1 MLPGTARRHRT
12 GEGFLDVH
20 GVETPPCCT
29 LVASPGL
36 SLALHFPCD
45 FPRQHFPV
53 SPSRRWETSCSW
65 ASRHCQPTACQP
77 PPHLPAS
84 CFKLP
89 PAFCCC
95 SSTGSTTDTKKPAG
109 VCAEDPQQMGGPAQ
123 FRATATNLTRKKG
136 EGCDGYL
143 ALLLLNMYSD
153 PVFFFFFNPCVDVV
167 HFRLQFLFT
176 ARIPQKT
183 HGGRWSQRRR
193 MELNT
198 RCTQPSKMLF

>member
-1 MLPGTARRHRT
+1 MLPGTARGRRT

-29 LVASPGL
+29 LVASHGL
-36 SLALHFPCD
+36 SLAPHFPCD

-123 FRATATNLTRKKG
+123 FRATATNLTRKK
-136 EGCDGYL
+136 
-143 ALLLLNMYSD
+143 
-153 PVFFFFFNPCVDVV
+153 
-167 HFRLQFLFT
+167 
-176 ARIPQKT
+176 
-183 HGGRWSQRRR
+183 
-193 MELNT
+193 
-198 RCTQPSKMLF
+198 